1 MLKPYC
7 FTIENGVYEDC
18 GTNTNF
24 LLFTSYS
31 EQKAIDF
38 CNDYVNKHIEDDKY
52 VNDDGEIVN
61 QWWKN
66 HKIIRHEL
74 SEFNNKAVNVRILD

>member
-1 MLKPYC
+1 MLEPYC

-18 GTNTNF
+18 GHSTSF
-24 LLFTSYS
+24 LLFTSS

-52 VNDDGEIVN
+52 VNDDGETVN

-66 HKIIRHEL
+66 YKITRHEL
-74 SEFNNKAVNVRILD
+74 SKFNNKAVNIRILD